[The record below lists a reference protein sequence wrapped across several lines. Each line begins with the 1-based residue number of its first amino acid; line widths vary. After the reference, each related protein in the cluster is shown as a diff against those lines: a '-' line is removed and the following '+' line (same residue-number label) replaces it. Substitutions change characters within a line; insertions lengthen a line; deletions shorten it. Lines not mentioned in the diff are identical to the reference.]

1 MSSNIQLTLSS
12 LIPAFRSN
20 LESLH
25 IVRDRLQ
32 NLAIQLGYV
41 EVIAPTTAKEDSAGP
56 TNLIEA
62 YDDVGRETNDTI
74 RSIEDYIVFIENAT
88 GSAYHPNS
96 GEEHL

>member
-20 LESLH
+20 LENLR
-25 IVRDRLQ
+25 IARDRLQ

-41 EVIAPTTAKEDSAGP
+41 EAPTTDKDDGAEP

-62 YDDVGRETNDTI
+62 YDDVGRETNYII
-74 RSIEDYIVFIENAT
+74 RSIGEYIDFIENAT
-88 GSAYHPNS
+88 GSAYHPNC
-96 GEEHL
+96 GDEHL

>member
-20 LESLH
+20 LENLR
-25 IVRDRLQ
+25 IARDRLQ
-32 NLAIQLGYV
+32 NLAFQLGYV
-41 EVIAPTTAKEDSAGP
+41 EAPTAAKDDSAEP

-74 RSIEDYIVFIENAT
+74 RSVGEYIDFIENAT

>member
-20 LESLH
+20 LENLR

-41 EVIAPTTAKEDSAGP
+41 EAPTTAKDDGAEP

-62 YDDVGRETNDTI
+62 YDDVGRETNDII
-74 RSIEDYIVFIENAT
+74 RSVGEYIDFIENVT
-88 GSAYHPNS
+88 GSAYHPNC
-96 GEEHL
+96 GDEQP

>member
-20 LESLH
+20 LESLS
-25 IVRDRLQ
+25 IVRDRLH
-32 NLAIQLGYV
+32 NLALQLGYD
-41 EVIAPTTAKEDSAGP
+41 EVPTTAKADSAEP

-62 YDDVGRETNDTI
+62 YDDIGRETNDTI
-74 RSIEDYIVFIENAT
+74 RSIGEYIDFIENAT